1 MSRPTLPEWYLDS
14 KPAYTSNPAGSWRLR
29 ALVRQG
35 LDNLTEILAREVASQ
50 KAADCWLRHVE
61 PRAKIVGIF
70 VLIFGMTF
78 LQGLLPLA
86 LLLALAIVLII
97 SARIR
102 FGQLIRLWVGVP
114 LFSLAIVI
122 PATTNFVT
130 PGKSLIT
137 IWHFGPNATLWHWHL
152 PEVLAIT
159 DSGAIV
165 ATRFLLR
172 TVDAVTLAFLLVATT
187 GHPELIGGLRRLRMP
202 RVFGMVLAMAQ
213 RYLAVLLR
221 VAEEMHLAKLSRTI
235 CPQSLRQE
243 QRWVASGIANLFR
256 RTHSLA
262 QEIHSAMLSRGF
274 DGEVRLLS
282 KGQIRLSDVIWLV
295 VVTLLLAGLII
306 IDRIAL

>member
-1 MSRPTLPEWYLDS
+1 MTLPEWYLNS
-14 KPAYTSNPAGSWRLR
+14 NPVCTSNPAGSRRLR

-35 LDNLTEILAREVASQ
+35 LDSLTELLAREVSSQ
-50 KAADCWLRHVE
+50 KAEDCWLRNIE
-61 PRAKIVGIF
+61 PCAKILGIF

-86 LLLALAIVLII
+86 LLLALAIALII

-102 FGQLIRLWVGVP
+102 LGRLIRLWIGVP

-130 PGKSLIT
+130 PGSSLIT
-137 IWHFGPNATLWHWHL
+137 IWHFGPNATLWKWPL

-159 DSGAIV
+159 DSGIIV
-165 ATRFLLR
+165 AARFLLR
-172 TVDAVTLAFLLVATT
+172 TMDAVNLVFVLVATT
-187 GHPELIGGLRRLRMP
+187 DHPKLIGGLRQLGMP

-221 VAEEMHLAKLSRTI
+221 VAEEIHLAKLSRTI

-262 QEIHSAMLSRGF
+262 QEIHNAMLSRGF
-274 DGEVRLLS
+274 DGEVRILS
-282 KGQIRLSDVIWLV
+282 KRQMRLPDVIWLV
-295 VVTLLLAGLII
+295 GAMLLLAGLII
-306 IDRIAL
+306 SDRIAF